1 MSFVETFLDNTLL
14 FDSPVR
20 HFVLLS
26 WSLMGKLTY
35 PKCLSTL
42 AMRNFRECFKVN
54 FKVVGRIWEEKGQ
67 FVFEMAF
74 TAVEYK

>member
-1 MSFVETFLDNTLL
+1 
-14 FDSPVR
+14 
-20 HFVLLS
+20 
-26 WSLMGKLTY
+26 
-35 PKCLSTL
+35 
-42 AMRNFRECFKVN
+42 MRNVRECFKVN